1 MRATIGFLVVALLL
15 VAGCSTN
22 GDSEAAPDVDALT
35 TAQLQARAFQ
45 RACLDVI
52 CAGAPIYAPDLTPET
67 VREAIVAQFTDEV
80 QYLKESEIE
89 QLTLPDGRFSD
100 GATLISVESVQST
113 GRDDVKSVNVAISK
127 GYRDFKRTDLPVPL
141 ERQPVGR
148 HVARRGQCHRDVV
161 RVVGVSI
168 INSLDPATER
178 QTHPAKLLHLH
189 GSHTVATGEHPA
201 E

>member
-52 CAGAPIYAPDLTPET
+52 CADAPIYAPDSTPET

-80 QYLKESEIE
+80 QYVKES
-89 QLTLPDGRFSD
+89 
-100 GATLISVESVQST
+100 
-113 GRDDVKSVNVAISK
+113 
-127 GYRDFKRTDLPVPL
+127 
-141 ERQPVGR
+141 
-148 HVARRGQCHRDVV
+148 
-161 RVVGVSI
+161 
-168 INSLDPATER
+168 
-178 QTHPAKLLHLH
+178 
-189 GSHTVATGEHPA
+189 
-201 E
+201 